1 MEKYRTIAYVLG
13 ALQVIWI
20 MAALYFVG
28 KFRKSYNKVNDFLA
42 NVSQGDLTKEMKM
55 EQMGLLGKLHAN
67 LNNLILKIRNLIA
80 QIITLTDKTVNYTNE
95 LNDDTMKINM
105 STKETV
111 NVVNDIAKS
120 MEEQMYS
127 MKKAE
132 DYSTEAMDVSRQI
145 VEQSNEMSKKVN
157 ETIDTIESSS
167 KNFEALI
174 EKLDDSARRSSESA
188 KQIKQL
194 EDHTIMI
201 QTISDKVNNITESI
215 NLLALN
221 AAIEAARAGEA
232 GRGFA
237 VVANEVKK
245 LAEDSAVQSK
255 QIQDVVESIKSEI
268 LLISNEMEDEIK
280 SIKEYVE
287 FSYTTR
293 EYLGQ
298 INRETKDIFTAF
310 NEINKYV
317 NNQEEKIGQ
326 VVDIV
331 RTTSYTFESIAAA
344 TEEMAASSENQAS
357 TTEETFMRL
366 SNLIDMNREIEQYIE
381 GFVKNYTIDSHT
393 QKYIDNGLDALIEMA
408 KEPILAKMEY
418 KSSTEHLLKKIKD
431 LPQFELFA
439 TMEKSG
445 MRKAITLDYTE
456 DEVYVN
462 FGHRPY
468 FKEAIKGASY
478 ISEPYISVDTNNY
491 CIAMAV
497 PVKNSS
503 GDITGILMG
512 DLRL

>member
-13 ALQVIWI
+13 VIQIIWI
-20 MAALYFVG
+20 IGILYFVG
-28 KFRKSYNKVNDFLA
+28 KFKKSYSEVNDFLA
-42 NVSQGDLTKEMKM
+42 SVSQGDLTKEV
-55 EQMGLLGKLHAN
+55 ERGQMRFLGQLYTN
-67 LNNLILKIRNLIA
+67 LNNLILKFRNLIA

-95 LNDDTMKINM
+95 LNSDTMKINT

-132 DYSTEAMDVSRQI
+132 NYSAEAMEVSRKI
-145 VEQSNEMSKKVN
+145 VEQSDEMSQRVN
-157 ETIDTIESSS
+157 RTIGTIESSS
-167 KNFEALI
+167 QNFQDLI
-174 EKLDDSARRSSESA
+174 DKLDKSARRSSESA
-188 KQIKQL
+188 KQMKQL
-194 EDHTIMI
+194 EEHTIMI
-201 QTISDKVNNITESI
+201 QTISDKVNGITESI

-245 LAEDSAVQSK
+245 LAEDSAIQSK
-255 QIQDVVESIKSEI
+255 QIQDVVENIKNEI
-268 LLISNEMEDEIK
+268 LLISTEMEEEIS
-280 SIKEYVE
+280 SIKEYVD

-293 EYLGQ
+293 EYLEQ
-298 INRETKDIFTAF
+298 INSETRDIFGAF

-317 NNQEEKIGQ
+317 NSQEDKIGQ

-344 TEEMAASSENQAS
+344 TEQMAASSENQAN

-366 SNLIDMNREIEQYIE
+366 SNLIAMNKEIEEYIG
-381 GFVKNYTIDSHT
+381 GFVKNYIIDSDT
-393 QKYIDNGLDALIEMA
+393 QKYIDNGLRALVEMSEEA
-408 KEPILAKMEY
+408 ILSKMEH
-418 KSSTEHLLKKIKD
+418 KSSTEYLAKKIED

-439 TMEKSG
+439 TMEEGG

-456 DEVYVN
+456 EEVYVN

-468 FKEAIKGASY
+468 FKEAIRGANY

-497 PVKNSS
+497 PVRDSS
-503 GDITGILMG
+503 GKIRGILMG